1 MMTRGATS
9 PPFPSSQSVYE
20 ALEASGKRLRTLGV
34 TLGGERVVCAETGGE
49 RLPPVLVTAG
59 SHSPEVAGVTAAL
72 RLVDEL
78 RTSHKA
84 YVIPMRDPFGFN
96 NFDHCLSMIV
106 GRPVEVESHAATV
119 ALLEWHGTV
128 LLQDEALC
136 LALIG
141 EVGVVSMETG
151 DEPMGFD
158 WILNHLQEC
167 LAKNPVVAE
176 RMHGRRFF
184 VPSGMPFSEGA
195 GAYGRT
201 YTGVMS
207 PEGQQLSLS
216 QFFGRADAP
225 PEVACID
232 TFLQEV
238 RPGLIFDCHED
249 FGREAYFPARRHGN
263 DSAKGE
269 RIQHAMRTAL
279 VDAGYPLADFDQFL
293 AGARRYRPYWK
304 PYHQSSGLSGLFWT
318 DGVRRGIGFNL
329 ADYALRF
336 GFSMP
341 IETGAEASLADR
353 TDCHVRAV
361 MAGVAEY
368 ERPA

>member
-1 MMTRGATS
+1 MMTRGTTS
-9 PPFPSSQSVYE
+9 HPFPSSQSVYE
-20 ALEASGKRLRTLGV
+20 ALEASGRRLRTLGT

-49 RLPPVLVTAG
+49 RLPPILVTAG
-59 SHSPEVAGVTAAL
+59 SHSPEVSGVTAAL
-72 RLVDEL
+72 RLVNEL
-78 RTSHKA
+78 RSSHKT

-96 NFDHCLSMIV
+96 NFDHCLSAIL
-106 GRPVEVESHAATV
+106 GRPVQVGSHAAIV
-119 ALLEWHGTV
+119 AELGRHGTV
-128 LLQDEALC
+128 LLQDEIFF
-136 LALIG
+136 LALVD
-141 EVGVVSMETG
+141 EVGIVSMETG
-151 DEPMGFD
+151 NEPMGFD
-158 WILNHLQEC
+158 WILNHLQER
-167 LAKNPVVAE
+167 LAKDPVVAE
-176 RMHGRRFF
+176 RMRGRRFF

-195 GAYGRT
+195 GTFGRT

-225 PEVACID
+225 AEVACID
-232 TFLQEV
+232 AFLQEI

-249 FGREAYFPARRHGN
+249 FGREAYFPARRHDN

-269 RIQHAMRTAL
+269 RIQRAMRTAL
-279 VDAGYPLADFDQFL
+279 VDAGYPLADFDQFV

-361 MAGVAEY
+361 MAGVAAY
-368 ERPA
+368 EHPA